1 MRCRPSC
8 RPRLAAALLALAA
21 ACAQA
26 DSFAPPD
33 AAAEALAIDFAA
45 SVVRHADAGG
55 RAFAVVDK
63 QAAALWVFDGQ
74 GRAVARTPVLV
85 GQARGD
91 VAPPDIGSRPL
102 ARVRPHEKITSA
114 GRYVTE
120 PGRNTQ
126 GEDIVW
132 LDYDAALS
140 MHRVRHVAGE
150 ARTQRLASP
159 GVADN
164 RISFGCINVPASFYD
179 RHLDPLFSRQVGV
192 VYVLPE
198 SLPLASV
205 FPFAAGLA
213 PAPLAQGASG
223 TAR

>member
-1 MRCRPSC
+1 M
-8 RPRLAAALLALAA
+8 
-21 ACAQA
+21 CAQA
-26 DSFAPPD
+26 GTFAPPD
-33 AAAEALAIDFAA
+33 PAAEAAAIDFAA
-45 SVVRHADAGG
+45 QVIRHTDAGG
-55 RAFAVVDK
+55 RAFGIVDK
-63 QAAALWVFDGQ
+63 PAAALWVFDGQ

-91 VAPPDIGSRPL
+91 AAPADIGTRPL

-140 MHRVRHVAGE
+140 MHRVRHVPGE
-150 ARTQRLASP
+150 ARTQRLDSP

-179 RHLDPLFSRQVGV
+179 RYIDPLFSRSVGV

-198 SLPLASV
+198 VKPLASV
-205 FPFAAGLA
+205 FPFAAPGAA
-213 PAPLAQGASG
+213 P
-223 TAR
+223 

>member
-1 MRCRPSC
+1 MSRRPPS
-8 RPRLAAALLALAA
+8 RPLLTATLLALAA

-26 DSFAPPD
+26 ENYAPPD
-33 AAAEALAIDFAA
+33 SAAEAAAVDFAA
-45 SVVRHADAGG
+45 QVVRHADAGG
-55 RAFAVVDK
+55 RAFGIVDK
-63 QAAALWVFDGQ
+63 QAAALWVFDGR

-91 VAPPDIGSRPL
+91 AAPADIGTRPL
-102 ARVRPHEKITSA
+102 ARVRPHEKVTSA

-140 MHRVRHVAGE
+140 MHRVRQVAGE

-179 RHLDPLFSRQVGV
+179 RYIDPLFSRSVGV

-198 SLPLASV
+198 VKPLASV
-205 FPFAAGLA
+205 FPFAAPGAA
-213 PAPLAQGASG
+213 P
-223 TAR
+223 